1 MITSIFR
8 ISSKFIFSY
17 LLSSSNLIQIF
28 MRKVTLIL
36 FSCLM
41 TVLMVSYT
49 NYKPEPISLKQLFK
63 DKFYIGVA
71 LSTRQIRG
79 RDTAAM
85 RIVKTNF
92 NSIVAENCMKSMSL
106 QPKEGQF
113 KFDDADRFVELGEKN
128 GMFIIGHTLI
138 WHSQTPDWF
147 FKDEQGAEVSRAVLI
162 ERMKKHITTVVSRY
176 KGRVKGWDV
185 VNEAILDD
193 GSWRK
198 SKFYNIIGEDFIRL
212 AFQFAHAA
220 DPKAELYYNDFSMAL
235 EGKRNGVVRML
246 HKLKKQGV
254 KVSAI
259 GMQGHL
265 GLEFPKVADFE
276 KSILAFSATGVN
288 VMITELDLT
297 VLPNPRRDMGADI
310 DQRYAYQKEIN
321 PYAEELPNRVAVQ
334 FQERYL
340 DFFKLFLKHHDKIS
354 RVTVWGVT
362 DGDSWRN
369 NWPVFG
375 RKDYPLLF
383 DRNYQPK
390 PVISKI
396 SEFLNQK

>member
-1 MITSIFR
+1 M
-8 ISSKFIFSY
+8 
-17 LLSSSNLIQIF
+17 
-28 MRKVTLIL
+28 IL
-36 FSCLM
+36 FFGLVTM
-41 TVLMVSYT
+41 LTVSYT
-49 NYKPEPISLKQLFK
+49 NYTSKPISLKELFK

-79 RDTAAM
+79 RDTAALS
-85 RIVKTNF
+85 IVKTHF

-113 KFDDADRFVELGEKN
+113 QFADADQFVDFGEKN

-147 FKDEQGAEVSRAVLI
+147 FKNEQGGEVSREVLI
-162 ERMKKHITTVVSRY
+162 ERMKNHITTVVSRY

-212 AFQFAHAA
+212 AFEFAHAA

-235 EGKRNGVVRML
+235 EGKRNGVVNML

-254 KVSAI
+254 KVTGV

-265 GLEFPKVADFE
+265 GLEYPTVADFE
-276 KSILAFSATGVN
+276 KSILAFSALGVN

-297 VLPNPRRDMGADI
+297 VLPNPRRNMGADI
-310 DQRYAYQKEIN
+310 DQRYAYQNEIN
-321 PYAEELPNRVAVQ
+321 PYPDELPDHVARQ
-334 FQERYL
+334 FEERYL
-340 DFFKLFLKHHDKIS
+340 DFFKLFLKHHEKIS

-383 DRNYQPK
+383 DRNYQAK
-390 PVISKI
+390 PLIRKI
-396 SEFLNQK
+396 SEILNQK

>member
-1 MITSIFR
+1 
-8 ISSKFIFSY
+8 
-17 LLSSSNLIQIF
+17 
-28 MRKVTLIL
+28 MRKVVLIL
-36 FSCLM
+36 FFGLVTM
-41 TVLMVSYT
+41 LTVSYT
-49 NYKPEPISLKQLFK
+49 NYTSKPISLKELFK

-79 RDTAAM
+79 RDTAALS
-85 RIVKTNF
+85 IVKTHF

-113 KFDDADRFVELGEKN
+113 QFADADQFVDFGEKN

-147 FKDEQGAEVSRAVLI
+147 FKNEQGGEVSREVLI
-162 ERMKKHITTVVSRY
+162 ERMKNHITTVVSRY

-212 AFQFAHAA
+212 AFEFAHAA

-235 EGKRNGVVRML
+235 EGKRNGVVNML

-254 KVSAI
+254 KVTGV

-265 GLEFPKVADFE
+265 GLEYPTVADFE
-276 KSILAFSATGVN
+276 KSILAFSALGVN

-297 VLPNPRRDMGADI
+297 VLPNPRRNMGADI
-310 DQRYAYQKEIN
+310 DQRYAYQNEIN
-321 PYAEELPNRVAVQ
+321 PYPDELPDHVARQ
-334 FQERYL
+334 FEERYL
-340 DFFKLFLKHHDKIS
+340 DFFKLFLKHHEKIS

-383 DRNYQPK
+383 DRNYQAK
-390 PVISKI
+390 PLIRKI
-396 SEFLNQK
+396 SEILNQK